1 MKDVEQIAYD
11 WITGNLYF
19 NDYKKK
25 WIMAV
30 DKNFKYY
37 TVVYRNTSESFYGLA
52 LHAKQR

>member
-1 MKDVEQIAYD
+1 MKDVEQLAYD

-30 DKNFKYY
+30 DKTFQYY
-37 TVVYRNTSESFYGLA
+37 TVVYRNTTESFYGLT